1 MKGDCRAAAAG
12 ALAQVIERGQSLDDP
27 LAQGLAR
34 VAPQDRALMRQL
46 CYGTLRHYHR
56 LDGILRQLLERPLK
70 RRDGDIRALL
80 LVGLHQ
86 LLDLRTP
93 DHAAISTSVEAA
105 RALGKPWATRLV
117 NGVLR
122 RCLRQREALEQAL
135 AEHEKLAHPAWLLDS
150 LRTAWPQHWQ
160 ELVAANNHNP
170 PMCLRVNRRRTTRDT
185 YRDTLS
191 AAGVEAL
198 PCALGADGL
207 RLGRAVDVADLPG
220 FAEGLVS
227 VQDEAAQLAAAL
239 LSPAPGER
247 LLDACAAPG
256 GKACHLLEL
265 QPELAEL
272 VAMDSDA
279 GRLARVRENLDRL
292 GLQATVLQGDA
303 GTPPPQLAP
312 GSFDGILVD
321 APCSGTG
328 VIRRHPDIKVLR
340 RASDIPAFAEQQL
353 GILRGLW
360 PLLRPGGRLLYVTCS
375 VLPAENADCVA
386 RFLEETADARLA
398 GPDADWG
405 LDAGPGRQLLTKS
418 DGPDGLYFA
427 VLTRR
432 G

>member
-1 MKGDCRAAAAG
+1 MKRDCRAAAAG
-12 ALAQVIERGQSLDDP
+12 TLVQVIERGQSLDGP

-34 VAPQDRALMRQL
+34 VAPQDHSLMRQL
-46 CYGTLRHYHR
+46 CYGTLRQYHR

-93 DHAAISTSVEAA
+93 DHAAISATVEAA

-122 RCLRQREALEQAL
+122 RCLREREALEQAL

-170 PMCLRVNRRRTTRDT
+170 PMCLRVNRRRTTRDA

-191 AAGVEAL
+191 AAGIEAL
-198 PCALGADGL
+198 PCPLGADGL
-207 RLGRAVDVADLPG
+207 RLGRAVDVAELPG

-227 VQDEAAQLAAAL
+227 VQDEAAQLAAVL

-272 VAMDSDA
+272 VAMDNDT

-303 GTPPPQLAP
+303 GNPPPELGP
-312 GSFDGILVD
+312 GSFDGILAD

-340 RASDIPAFAEQQL
+340 RASDIPAFTEQQL

-375 VLPAENADCVA
+375 VLPAENADCIA
-386 RFLEETADARLA
+386 RFLEETADARLV

-405 LDAGPGRQLLTKS
+405 LDAGPGRQLLSRS

-427 VLTRR
+427 VMTRR
-432 G
+432 S